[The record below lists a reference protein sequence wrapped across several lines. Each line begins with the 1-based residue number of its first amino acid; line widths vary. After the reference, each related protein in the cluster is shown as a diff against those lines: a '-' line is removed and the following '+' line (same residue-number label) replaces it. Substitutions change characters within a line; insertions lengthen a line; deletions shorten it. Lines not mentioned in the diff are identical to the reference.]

1 MTSLSDRAV
10 VLVLQELTED
20 LPEAPQIASP
30 EEARLAI
37 ASLVAASGQP
47 GTIHLPQTEE
57 EAVAAGRRLLAHA
70 AHDEDAAPIVQAL
83 TGNPPADDQLAVET
97 ALATVVVI
105 AAVIAFLQ
113 TKISFKVH
121 RDANGTRVDFEV
133 LKKSTSDAILR
144 KLIDLLVDV
153 FRTP

>member
-1 MTSLSDRAV
+1 MTDLSDRAV

-20 LPEAPQIASP
+20 LSEAPQITSP

-37 ASLVAASGQP
+37 TSLVAASGQE
-47 GTIHLPQTEE
+47 GTIHLPESEE

-70 AHDEDAAPIVQAL
+70 ALDEDAAPIVQTL
-83 TGNPPADDQLAVET
+83 TDNPPADDQLAVET

-113 TKISFKVH
+113 TKISFKIH
-121 RDANGTRVDFEV
+121 RDEKGTRVDFEV
-133 LKKSTSDAILR
+133 LKKSTSDPILH
-144 KLIDLLVDV
+144 KIIDILVDV
-153 FRTP
+153 FRMP